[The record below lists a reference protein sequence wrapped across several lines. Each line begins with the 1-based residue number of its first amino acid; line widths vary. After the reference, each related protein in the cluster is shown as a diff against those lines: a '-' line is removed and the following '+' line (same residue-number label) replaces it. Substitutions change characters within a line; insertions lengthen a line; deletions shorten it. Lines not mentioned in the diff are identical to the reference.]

1 MNDSSHPQGRKQAGG
16 RLIVVSNRLPVVLK
30 RGANRR
36 WYAEPGSGGLVS
48 AMLPVLRNR
57 GGTWIGWTGTTTSQG
72 GRFEKVLA
80 SASQAAGYE
89 LVPLVLTDEEQE
101 KYYHGFS
108 NEVLWP
114 LCHDTAG
121 RANFDPEYWPVYQA
135 VNRKF
140 AEVIATQARA
150 GDFIWI
156 HDYQLMLT
164 AIYLREMGISN
175 RISFF
180 LHIPFPSLDIFLRMP
195 QRFEILDGLMRYDLI
210 GFQTQRDRRNFLQCV
225 RSMFGPV
232 ELKGKGRVADAKITL
247 RRSVARRLFGTAGET
262 TGETRTVTREFR
274 VGAFPISIDTSAYER
289 IAQQPDVKTRAAE
302 IRANMSDRKI
312 ILSVSRLDYSKG
324 IPQTLQAFRDVLRR
338 YPDWCRAVSLVQ
350 VVVPSRREVP
360 AYERL
365 RVALDQLV
373 GEING
378 EFTQTGWVPVHYLY
392 RSLAAEDL
400 MAYYRA
406 ANVALIAP
414 LKDGMNLVAK
424 EYIAAHAA
432 DAGVLILSEFAG
444 AAAELH
450 QHALMVNPHDIRG
463 MADAIHESL
472 LMPAPEQRRRM
483 RRMRRIVE
491 SNTIFHWVESFLDAS
506 LAVDLD
512 AFPIIEDFVPMPAGE
527 LLGGEVPALPL

>member
-1 MNDSSHPQGRKQAGG
+1 MTDQSPKRRRKPSAG

-30 RGANRR
+30 RGKNRR

-72 GRFEKVLA
+72 GRFEKVLRG
-80 SASQAAGYE
+80 ASQAAGYE
-89 LVPLVLTDEEQE
+89 LVPLVLTDEEQD

-108 NEVLWP
+108 NEILWP
-114 LCHDTAG
+114 LFHDTAG
-121 RANFDPEYWPVYQA
+121 RANFDPAYWPVYQE
-135 VNRKF
+135 VNHKF
-140 AEVIATQARA
+140 AQVIAEQARA

-164 AIYLREMGISN
+164 ATYLREMGISN

-195 QRFEILDGLMRYDLI
+195 QRFEILDALMQHDLI

-232 ELKGKGRVADAKITL
+232 ELQGKGHVGDAKVTL
-247 RRSVARRLFGTAGET
+247 RRSLARRSAAADAASGHSRKAV
-262 TGETRTVTREFR
+262 RREFR
-274 VGAFPISIDTSAYER
+274 VGAFPISIDVSAYER
-289 IAQQPDVKTRAAE
+289 IAAQPQVQARATE
-302 IRANMSDRKI
+302 IRANMADRQI

-324 IPQTLQAFRDVLRR
+324 IPHTLKAFRDVLRR
-338 YPDWCRAVSLVQ
+338 FPDWRRNVSLVQ

-365 RVALDQLV
+365 RVELDQLV

-378 EFTQTGWVPVHYLY
+378 EFTETGWVPVHYLY
-392 RSLAAEDL
+392 RSLTAQEL
-400 MAYYRA
+400 VAYYCA
-406 ANVALIAP
+406 ANVAMIAP

-424 EYIAAHAA
+424 EYIAAHRT
-432 DAGVLILSEFAG
+432 DTGTLILSEFAG

-463 MADAIHESL
+463 MADAIYESL
-472 LMPAPEQRRRM
+472 LMPLPEQKRRM
-483 RRMRRIVE
+483 RRMRRVVE
-491 SNTIFHWVESFLDAS
+491 GNTIFNWVDSFLDAS
-506 LAVDLD
+506 LAMDLD
-512 AFPIIEDFVPMPAGE
+512 AFPIIEDFVPAPAGA
-527 LLGGEVPALPL
+527 LLGGDVPALPL